1 MDKINQIKEYSLTD
15 AAGTIFSTI
24 QQNDLSEIF
33 FWAIIIYFFIALT
46 SINSRNRGLRP
57 LADHAPTTLTTLGIL
72 GTFTGIFLGLIDF
85 NFETPGTSIPA
96 LLTGLKIAFGTSI
109 VGIFAA
115 IIFKLSRPFI
125 SADNSLEEVDY
136 VSNKIVEIINL

>member
-15 AAGTIFSTI
+15 AAGTILSTI
-24 QQNDLSEIF
+24 QQNELSEVF

-72 GTFTGIFLGLIDF
+72 CHQKQPLHGRMYLRAS
-85 NFETPGTSIPA
+85 EK
-96 LLTGLKIAFGTSI
+96 LKIKNLRRQQG
-109 VGIFAA
+109 
-115 IIFKLSRPFI
+115 LS
-125 SADNSLEEVDY
+125 SG
-136 VSNKIVEIINL
+136 